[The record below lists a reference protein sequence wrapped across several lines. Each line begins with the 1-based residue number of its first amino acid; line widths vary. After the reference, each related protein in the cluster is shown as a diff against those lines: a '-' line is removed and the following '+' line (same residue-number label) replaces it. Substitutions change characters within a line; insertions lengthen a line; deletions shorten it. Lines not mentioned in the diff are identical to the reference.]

1 VLTTDTETPVVSKT
15 TVSADL
21 LEALEILTELGVD
34 TVSKDVGVLAI
45 DDIALSVD
53 EPCRDL
59 VLGGVLEDGD
69 DSLELF
75 GGELTSALVQIDI
88 GLLADQ
94 VRVSATDT
102 LDLGQGVHNL
112 LLSVNI
118 GVEKTENELEVRL
131 LSRDE
136 RHDGQLWRS
145 SCSESIVGVSPL
157 YPPIQMGQPSYLI
170 DYRSRHQE
178 VNLHHRLNF
187 RIWMGLKLT
196 KVDGPVPHLFFIF

>member
-1 VLTTDTETPVVSKT
+1 MIPFPRIISLTTLLLGDTDGPATATGGLGVLTTDTETPVVSET

-21 LEALEILTELGVD
+21 LEALKILTELGVD
-34 TVSKDVGVLAI
+34 TVSKDVRVLAI

-69 DSLELF
+69 DSLKLF
-75 GGELTSALVQIDI
+75 GGELTSAIMLLIDI

-118 GVEKTENELEVRL
+118 GVEKTENLHV
-131 LSRDE
+131 
-136 RHDGQLWRS
+136 
-145 SCSESIVGVSPL
+145 VSTC
-157 YPPIQMGQPSYLI
+157 Y
-170 DYRSRHQE
+170 
-178 VNLHHRLNF
+178 F
-187 RIWMGLKLT
+187 
-196 KVDGPVPHLFFIF
+196 

>member
-1 VLTTDTETPVVSKT
+1 VLTTDTETPVVSET

-21 LEALEILTELGVD
+21 LEALKILTELGVD
-34 TVSKDVGVLAI
+34 TVGENVGVLAI

-94 VRVSATDT
+94 VRVSAADT

-118 GVEKTENELEVRL
+118 GVEKTEN
-131 LSRDE
+131 LSSLAYVIF
-136 RHDGQLWRS
+136 DGCLSQSISMHQTPVGWR
-145 SCSESIVGVSPL
+145 ESGSLSDVDVAEFEFEIVM
-157 YPPIQMGQPSYLI
+157 Q
-170 DYRSRHQE
+170 
-178 VNLHHRLNF
+178 
-187 RIWMGLKLT
+187 
-196 KVDGPVPHLFFIF
+196 

>member
-1 VLTTDTETPVVSKT
+1 VLTTDTETPVVSET

-21 LEALEILTELGVD
+21 LEALKILTELGVD
-34 TVSKDVGVLAI
+34 TVGENVGVLAI

-145 SCSESIVGVSPL
+145 SCSVDRCSMIGIV
-157 YPPIQMGQPSYLI
+157 
-170 DYRSRHQE
+170 R
-178 VNLHHRLNF
+178 
-187 RIWMGLKLT
+187 
-196 KVDGPVPHLFFIF
+196 

>member
-1 VLTTDTETPVVSKT
+1 VLTTDTETPVVSET

-21 LEALEILTELGVD
+21 LEALKILTELGVD
-34 TVSKDVGVLAI
+34 TVGENVGVLAI

-94 VRVSATDT
+94 VRVSAADT

-112 LLSVNI
+112 LLAI
-118 GVEKTENELEVRL
+118 
-131 LSRDE
+131 D
-136 RHDGQLWRS
+136 
-145 SCSESIVGVSPL
+145 VGVQKTQDLFASQL
-157 YPPIQMGQPSYLI
+157 VFSCAQSILLFFDVELSK
-170 DYRSRHQE
+170 SRYHPAD
-178 VNLHHRLNF
+178 
-187 RIWMGLKLT
+187 GDDD
-196 KVDGPVPHLFFIF
+196 DGPHNIEQEQTG